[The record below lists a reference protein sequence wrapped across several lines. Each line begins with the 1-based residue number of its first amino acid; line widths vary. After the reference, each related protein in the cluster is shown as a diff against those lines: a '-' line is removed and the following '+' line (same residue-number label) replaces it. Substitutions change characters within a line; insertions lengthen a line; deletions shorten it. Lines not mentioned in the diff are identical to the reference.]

1 MTITVSSGP
10 REVEVPRLAGL
21 TYEEALDALNEVNL
35 ESRRVDVFSQKPVGQ
50 VTAQDPAAGELA
62 DEGTEVEVR
71 VSKGVREVQVPD
83 VVGQSE
89 ASARSELEAAGFEV
103 AVNEAPS
110 DTAEG
115 LVASQSPSAGSEA
128 AEGSTVTITVS
139 SGPDLVTVPDVVGE
153 LQSSARSM
161 IRSAGL
167 QPSAVCEEVTD
178 PSQNNVVLGQDPG
191 GGEQADSGSTVTII
205 VGRFSC

>member
-1 MTITVSSGP
+1 MDEGFVIEQKPEEGTRVEKGSTVTITVSSGP

-35 ESRRVDVFSQKPVGQ
+35 DPRRVDVFSQKPVGQ
-50 VTAQDPAAGELA
+50 VTAQDPAAGELV

-115 LVASQSPSAGSEA
+115 PRRVPEPIRRERGGRGINGHDHGLVRPRPRHRSGRRRRA
-128 AEGSTVTITVS
+128 AIQR
-139 SGPDLVTVPDVVGE
+139 P
-153 LQSSARSM
+153 AR
-161 IRSAGL
+161 
-167 QPSAVCEEVTD
+167 
-178 PSQNNVVLGQDPG
+178 
-191 GGEQADSGSTVTII
+191 
-205 VGRFSC
+205 